1 MEGQTFIRGRYM
13 QRAQK
18 GFFTIGTVAFGA
30 QYLPAN
36 DAAVLVVEG
45 KNSAFDERVQ
55 NKVQTWPS
63 SISGVDSKGGG
74 VLQTTRTIDGT
85 STPTNFSTMFAGNC
99 TTVWG
104 NGTSCAT
111 DKTGVQKNSVYM
123 YGDSSGQP
131 DRQATW
137 GSLILAKPRMARA
150 IPSRLRDDNHD
161 SDIHYAAGI
170 KLMAQ

>member
-150 IPSRLRDDNHD
+150 IPSTTTRRQ
-161 SDIHYAAGI
+161 S
-170 KLMAQ
+170 